1 MLKRRHFLAV
11 CLLATCAAA
20 VPAILAQSGELLVD
34 DQGWALATTNAMD
47 GTMEVLTDGGSH
59 PPIYE
64 INVLRPGNGVY
75 DLHLEKP
82 VPADVLAA
90 NKPFVLRFKARAGRP
105 RKIRTAL
112 QDAQAEPWAHEVALT
127 KDWQEFR
134 LPVKTDSIPKSPAVM
149 AFQVGGTSGEVIITD
164 IKLERS

>member
-1 MLKRRHFLAV
+1 MLKRRHFFAV
-11 CLLATCAAA
+11 CLLATCVAA
-20 VPAILAQSGELLVD
+20 VPALMARGGETIVD
-34 DQGWALATTNAMD
+34 DQGWALSTVNALD
-47 GTMEVLTDGGSH
+47 GTMEVLTDGNSH

-64 INVLRPGNGVY
+64 VNVLRPGRGVY

-82 VPADVLAA
+82 VPAGVVKTD
-90 NKPFVLRFKARAGRP
+90 KPLVFRFKARAAHP

-112 QDAQAEPWAHEVALT
+112 QDSQAEPWAKEVALT

-134 LPVKTDSIPKSPAVM
+134 LPIKPRSTPTGPAVI
-149 AFQVGGTSGEVIITD
+149 AFQLGGTSGEVAITE